1 MLLGVC
7 AFFSFPC
14 VSFLVKESAGVPLLG
29 GGGGGFVAGLP
40 FPLFMLVHLFLWC
53 LHTGPCL
60 LRSIL
65 ATLRNVQNR
74 VSWSVSAVVVSR
86 RGALCDTELIIIEII
101 DADRQQRPVFEIGN
115 S

>member
-7 AFFSFPC
+7 AFFFFSLCFFSGEG
-14 VSFLVKESAGVPLLG
+14 VGWGSSAG
-29 GGGGGFVAGLP
+29 GGGAGLL
-40 FPLFMLVHLFLWC
+40 FSLFMLVLLFLWC

>member
-14 VSFLVKESAGVPLLG
+14 VSFLAKESAGVPLLRRG
-29 GGGGGFVAGLP
+29 GGAGLP
-40 FPLFMLVHLFLWC
+40 FPLFMLVLLFLWC

-65 ATLRNVQNR
+65 ATLRNVQNH

-86 RGALCDTELIIIEII
+86 LGALCDTELIIIEII
-101 DADRQQRPVFEIGN
+101 DADRQQGPVFEIG
-115 S
+115 SS

>member
-14 VSFLVKESAGVPLLG
+14 VSFLAKESAGVPLLG
-29 GGGGGFVAGLP
+29 GGGGAGLP
-40 FPLFMLVHLFLWC
+40 FPLFMLVLLFLWC

-65 ATLRNVQNR
+65 ATLRNVQNH

-86 RGALCDTELIIIEII
+86 LGALCDTELIIIEII
-101 DADRQQRPVFEIGN
+101 DADRQQGPVFEIG
-115 S
+115 SS

>member
-29 GGGGGFVAGLP
+29 GGAGLP
-40 FPLFMLVHLFLWC
+40 FPLFMLVLLFLWC
-53 LHTGPCL
+53 LDTGACL

>member
-14 VSFLVKESAGVPLLG
+14 VSFLAKEAAGVPLLG
-29 GGGGGFVAGLP
+29 GGGAGLP
-40 FPLFMLVHLFLWC
+40 FPLFMLVLLFLWC
-53 LHTGPCL
+53 LHTGPRL
-60 LRSIL
+60 LHSIL

-101 DADRQQRPVFEIGN
+101 NADRQQRPVFEIGN

>member
-1 MLLGVC
+1 MFQVLALLG
-7 AFFSFPC
+7 A
-14 VSFLVKESAGVPLLG
+14 
-29 GGGGGFVAGLP
+29 AGLP
-40 FPLFMLVHLFLWC
+40 FPLFMLVLLFLWC

>member
-14 VSFLVKESAGVPLLG
+14 VSFLAKESAGVPLLG
-29 GGGGGFVAGLP
+29 GGGGLSGLL
-40 FPLFMLVHLFLWC
+40 FPLFMLVLLFLWC

-65 ATLRNVQNR
+65 ATLRNVQNH

-86 RGALCDTELIIIEII
+86 LGALCDTELIIIEII
-101 DADRQQRPVFEIGN
+101 DADRQQGPVFEIG
-115 S
+115 SS